1 MGELE
6 SQVSELTSSR
16 AQLLSELEKCQS
28 EMKVSQESH
37 SNQLQALERENDMLR
52 EQLKKYVVM
61 VQAQRRETSAKT
73 TESVA
78 QMVTNS
84 SGTSTKN

>member
-1 MGELE
+1 M
-6 SQVSELTSSR
+6 
-16 AQLLSELEKCQS
+16 
-28 EMKVSQESH
+28 SQESH
-37 SNQLQALERENDMLR
+37 SNQLQALERENDNMLR
-52 EQLKKYVVM
+52 EQLKKYIVM
-61 VQAQRRETSAKT
+61 VQAQRRESSAKT

>member
-1 MGELE
+1 
-6 SQVSELTSSR
+6 
-16 AQLLSELEKCQS
+16 
-28 EMKVSQESH
+28 MKVSQESH

-61 VQAQRRETSAKT
+61 VQAQRRESSA
-73 TESVA
+73 ESVA

>member
-1 MGELE
+1 M
-6 SQVSELTSSR
+6 
-16 AQLLSELEKCQS
+16 
-28 EMKVSQESH
+28 SQESH
-37 SNQLQALERENDMLR
+37 SNQLQALERKDGMLR
-52 EQLKKYVVM
+52 EQLKKYLVM
-61 VQAQRRETSAKT
+61 VQAQRRESSAKT